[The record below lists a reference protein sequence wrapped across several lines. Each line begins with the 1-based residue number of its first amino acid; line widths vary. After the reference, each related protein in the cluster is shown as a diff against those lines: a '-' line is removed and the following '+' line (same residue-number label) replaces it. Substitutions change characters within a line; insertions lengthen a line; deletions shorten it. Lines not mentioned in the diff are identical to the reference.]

1 MDKINKIKIKDV
13 TYEIGGGVS
22 ATVDSGLSTTS
33 ENAVQNKVITSELGK
48 KIDKSNFQ
56 ETLNSVVYAE
66 PDTASTAHTFT
77 KTINGEK
84 LYTTDNANRDIKL
97 VTSLNGSYG
106 DLTIDMSLYQTKTE
120 AVKIARLTQAEYD
133 QLTPKD
139 NNTLYI
145 ITDAQ

>member
-13 TYEIGGGVS
+13 TYEIG
-22 ATVDSGLSTTS
+22 
-33 ENAVQNKVITSELGK
+33 
-48 KIDKSNFQ
+48 SN
-56 ETLNSVVYAE
+56 V
-66 PDTASTAHTFT
+66 
-77 KTINGEK
+77 
-84 LYTTDNANRDIKL
+84 
-97 VTSLNGSYG
+97 
-106 DLTIDMSLYQTKTE
+106 DMSQYQTKSD